1 MSTRPD
7 KPFPSSHFSQ
17 PGPRLFIIS
26 EGSCLRTMKE
36 EMLKVEGGS
45 IWYRMA
51 GNGGVPLIVLHGGP
65 GTTHDYLDN
74 LEALS
79 DERTVVLYDQLGGG
93 RSDRPVDRALWRV
106 DRFTEELDALIRH
119 LGFKRYHLLGQSW
132 GTMLAVLY
140 ARKYGQNGIA
150 SLVLSAPYLS
160 SPLWEADQRRH
171 IDDLPEK
178 ERKAILDCEAS
189 GDYSSPAY
197 AEAMDVFY
205 RRHVCRMPVWP
216 ENLNRTLQGM
226 GMDVY
231 NTMWG
236 PSEFTLTGNMKNL
249 DVTPFLPDLRVP
261 VLYTCGEFDEAT
273 PDTSRR
279 YSELT
284 PDSRVLIFAGASH
297 MHHLE
302 MEIEYLAAVR
312 DFLGKN
318 KDRGRAP
325 E

>member
-1 MSTRPD
+1 
-7 KPFPSSHFSQ
+7 
-17 PGPRLFIIS
+17 
-26 EGSCLRTMKE
+26 
-36 EMLKVEGGS
+36 MLKVEGGR
-45 IWYRMA
+45 IWYRVS
-51 GNGGVPLIVLHGGP
+51 GDGGVPLIVLHGGP

-93 RSDRPVDRALWRV
+93 RSDRPKDRSLWNVGRFADELHALV
-106 DRFTEELDALIRH
+106 QH
-119 LGFKRYHLLGQSW
+119 LGYERYHILGQSW

-140 ARKYGQNGIA
+140 AQMYGQKGIA

-171 IDDLPEK
+171 VSALPDR
-178 ERKAILDCEAS
+178 ERNAILECEAR

-205 RRHVCRMPVWP
+205 RRHVCRMPAWP
-216 ENLNRTLQGM
+216 ENLNRTMQGM

-231 NTMWG
+231 GTMWG
-236 PSEFTLTGNMKNL
+236 PSEFTLTGNMKGMDATGHL
-249 DVTPFLPDLRVP
+249 SDLRMP

-273 PDTSRR
+273 PATTRR
-279 YSELT
+279 YAELT
-284 PDSRVLIFAGASH
+284 PGAQVLVFREASH

-302 MEIEYLAAVR
+302 NENEYLTAVR
-312 DFLGKN
+312 KFIMEN
-318 KDRGRAP
+318 ER
-325 E
+325 